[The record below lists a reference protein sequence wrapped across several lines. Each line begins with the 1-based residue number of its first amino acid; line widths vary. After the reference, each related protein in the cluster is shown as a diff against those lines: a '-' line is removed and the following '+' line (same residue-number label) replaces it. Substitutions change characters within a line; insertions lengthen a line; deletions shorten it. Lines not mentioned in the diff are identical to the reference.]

1 MPVEYYIDSDDVR
14 DKLGNTIKA
23 NYTDNTIDNSIAYGC
38 DNTDAL
44 THIDWAEGMKYFGLA
59 KGIAI
64 DFAAAFCH
72 ATQINVSIQQLR
84 EWQMAVDDCKSLFQ
98 TLKDVGLIAPGTQ
111 FFVADQFES
120 NVLNPTS
127 GSYVTGL
134 RGIMPNRRSL
144 FGTDFFYTP

>member
-1 MPVEYYIDSDDVR
+1 MVYYITEQEVR
-14 DKLGNTIKA
+14 DKLGNTIA
-23 NYTDNTIDNSIAYGC
+23 GNFSSSLIGNAIGYGC

-44 THIDWAEGMKYFGLA
+44 THVDWATGMKYFGLA

-84 EWQMAVDDCKSLFQ
+84 EWQMAVDDCKALYQS
-98 TLKDVGLIAPGTQ
+98 LKDAGLIGADSA
-111 FFVADQFES
+111 FFTVNEFVTD
-120 NVLNPTS
+120 VLNPVS
-127 GSYVTGL
+127 GTRVTGL
-134 RGIMPNRRSL
+134 HGIVPRRSL